1 VGSVLFKRSDLQIEK
16 QLELY
21 ESEWQSVKRKARR
34 TIFAHRRMNP
44 ADVLPEWNKTRAA
57 LGGEQEVERFVA
69 RVAERLGAPLAIGK
83 GYCRLPVKHLPAPLR
98 ERLAAIDVDENT
110 RFSFAQP
117 PAERAIHV
125 HRVHPLVA
133 TLAEYTAEQ
142 TLGTWGE
149 PVGARA
155 TAIRTKQVEVRT
167 VLYLLRLRCQIV
179 VESWVSG
186 SRYGRVRSLLAEEC
200 VGVEMVGDGD
210 YNMLSAEETLACFE
224 CQPHENLHPGQKQQL
239 IQRAIDDA
247 ATDRILQIFERVA
260 HDRANAVAKD
270 HKRVRDASRLRR
282 LRYRVRPSLPADI
295 LGVYVFLPVPRGF
308 S

>member
-1 VGSVLFKRSDLQIEK
+1 
-16 QLELY
+16 
-21 ESEWQSVKRKARR
+21 
-34 TIFAHRRMNP
+34 
-44 ADVLPEWNKTRAA
+44 
-57 LGGEQEVERFVA
+57 
-69 RVAERLGAPLAIGK
+69 
-83 GYCRLPVKHLPAPLR
+83 
-98 ERLAAIDVDENT
+98 
-110 RFSFAQP
+110 
-117 PAERAIHV
+117 
-125 HRVHPLVA
+125 
-133 TLAEYTAEQ
+133 
-142 TLGTWGE
+142 
-149 PVGARA
+149 
-155 TAIRTKQVEVRT
+155 

-179 VESWVSG
+179 VEAWVSG

-224 CQPHENLHPGQKQQL
+224 RQPHENLHPGQKQQL

-270 HKRVRDASRLRR
+270 HKRVRDASRLKR